1 MKLIITGG
9 RQSDSP
15 LSYFNKEWNNGI
27 LGVIYEYDTIKKT
40 IKKKLNTKHQ
50 RNLDHQKTIACH
62 SKVALF
68 MIINYL

>member
-1 MKLIITGG
+1 MNMI
-9 RQSDSP
+9 P
-15 LSYFNKEWNNGI
+15 
-27 LGVIYEYDTIKKT
+27 IKKLL
-40 IKKKLNTKHQ
+40 KKKLNTKHQ